1 MTCTLMSC
9 AVLEEIDE
17 QCSFIVVGVTVAI
30 VPATFAQ
37 FLHTFNCCFWCVC
50 VCVFECVRV
59 CMCVCARARACMCVR
74 ACLCVCMRVCV
85 CVCACA
91 CVCVRAC
98 VRVCVSVCV
107 CVLFSSAGSGME
119 IVYNYVREY
128 ICV

>member
-50 VCVFECVRV
+50 VCVCLNACVCACV
-59 CMCVCARARACMCVR
+59 CVYVCVCARARAC
-74 ACLCVCMRVCV
+74 LCVYVCV
-85 CVCACA
+85 YVSA
-91 CVCVRAC
+91 CVCVW
-98 VRVCVSVCV
+98 RVVVVAYIAILHYVSG
-107 CVLFSSAGSGME
+107 GS
-119 IVYNYVREY
+119 
-128 ICV
+128 

>member
-50 VCVFECVRV
+50 VCLNACVCACVCV
-59 CMCVCARARACMCVR
+59 CMCVCARARAC
-74 ACLCVCMRVCV
+74 LCVYVCV
-85 CVCACA
+85 YVSA
-91 CVCVRAC
+91 CVCVW
-98 VRVCVSVCV
+98 RVVVV
-107 CVLFSSAGSGME
+107 A
-119 IVYNYVREY
+119 Y
-128 ICV
+128 IAILRCFRRFING